1 MGLID
6 KIKGLFHSSKKVW
19 SEEEIFSV
27 LNALRGETQDLM
39 MTASVT
45 DLEAKEYFAA
55 KAKVLTE
62 KINNAIEESSIARD
76 TFKDIYEDVERDDDY
91 RDEVIYH
98 ESEDVYDGI
107 VNDCYTRYKN
117 TERAVE
123 QMVGLEQQVHQ
134 LRVHFIG
141 EAAVKKEDAVM
152 ADKTQ
157 EEPQQAK

>member
-76 TFKDIYEDVERDDDY
+76 TFKDIYEDVEKDDDY
-91 RDEVIYH
+91 RDEVNKSLTNYFINGNTKELNPIIDLLKLPVYNTTEKIYYF
-98 ESEDVYDGI
+98 E
-107 VNDCYTRYKN
+107 
-117 TERAVE
+117 
-123 QMVGLEQQVHQ
+123 
-134 LRVHFIG
+134 
-141 EAAVKKEDAVM
+141 
-152 ADKTQ
+152 
-157 EEPQQAK
+157 